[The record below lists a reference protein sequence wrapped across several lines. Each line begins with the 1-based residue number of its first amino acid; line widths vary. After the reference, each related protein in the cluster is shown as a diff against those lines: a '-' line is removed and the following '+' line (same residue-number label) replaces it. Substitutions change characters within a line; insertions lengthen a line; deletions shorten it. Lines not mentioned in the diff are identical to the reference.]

1 MKKKPAPPARNKPGP
16 KPTGRMTQ
24 VMCRMP
30 PELVARLAAR
40 CAADRLDR
48 SALIRAAVYHFLSPA
63 R

>member
-1 MKKKPAPPARNKPGP
+1 MKKKPAPPARRKPGP

-30 PELVARLAAR
+30 PELV
-40 CAADRLDR
+40 DRLDR
-48 SALIRAAVYHFLSPA
+48 YVGINRSDRSAAIRLALDEFLP